1 MLGPQGLSFHSMAGA
16 APGMHAMMGIYPTEN
31 TQGMGQQHIPSKGPG
46 GNVCSVKILLHV
58 CVH

>member
-1 MLGPQGLSFHSMAGA
+1 MLALQGLSSHPTAGI

-31 TQGMGQQHIPSKGPG
+31 TGRTGQQHIPSKGPG
-46 GNVCSVKILLHV
+46 GNECSVKILLHV